1 MGRDLLLRSCNARGT
16 WSLDGCRIRLRL
28 TISGGGATPTLET
41 MKRYIAAFLSILG
54 VAAGVGWKLASHPET
69 SLGLHE
75 VSLKKN
81 SERSLPSNAVA
92 RLRIRVSPSDLG
104 YELRVSPDKVP
115 QVSLA
120 AK

>member
-1 MGRDLLLRSCNARGT
+1 MESRRVSNQTPPDDQSRG
-16 WSLDGCRIRLRL
+16 SD
-28 TISGGGATPTLET
+28 PNFVVT
-41 MKRYIAAFLSILG
+41 MKRYIAAVLSILG

-81 SERSLPSNAVA
+81 SERSLPSDAVA
-92 RLRIRVSPSDLG
+92 RLRIRVSPNELG

>member
-1 MGRDLLLRSCNARGT
+1 
-16 WSLDGCRIRLRL
+16 
-28 TISGGGATPTLET
+28 
-41 MKRYIAAFLSILG
+41 MKRYIAAVLSILG
-54 VAAGVGWKLASHPET
+54 VAVGVGWNLAGHSET
-69 SLGLHE
+69 SLGLHD

-81 SERSLPSNAVA
+81 SERSLPSDTVA

>member
-1 MGRDLLLRSCNARGT
+1 
-16 WSLDGCRIRLRL
+16 
-28 TISGGGATPTLET
+28 
-41 MKRYIAAFLSILG
+41 MKRYIAAVLSILG

-75 VSLKKN
+75 VSLKKS

-92 RLRIRVSPSDLG
+92 RLRVRVSPSDLGYDLG

>member
-1 MGRDLLLRSCNARGT
+1 MESRRVSNAAPPDDRQR
-16 WSLDGCRIRLRL
+16 WSDPNFVAGV
-28 TISGGGATPTLET
+28 T
-41 MKRYIAAFLSILG
+41 MKRYIAAVLSILG

-81 SERSLPSNAVA
+81 SERSLPSDAVA
-92 RLRIRVSPSDLG
+92 RLRVRVSPSDLG

>member
-1 MGRDLLLRSCNARGT
+1 
-16 WSLDGCRIRLRL
+16 
-28 TISGGGATPTLET
+28 
-41 MKRYIAAFLSILG
+41 MKRYIAAVLSILG

-81 SERSLPSNAVA
+81 SERSLPSDAVA
-92 RLRIRVSPSDLG
+92 RLRIRVSPNELG

-120 AK
+120 AN

>member
-1 MGRDLLLRSCNARGT
+1 MGRDHLLRSCNARGT

-28 TISGGGATPTLET
+28 TISRGGATPTLET
-41 MKRYIAAFLSILG
+41 MKRYIAADLSILG

-81 SERSLPSNAVA
+81 SERSLPSDAVA
-92 RLRIRVSPSDLG
+92 RLRIRVSPNELG

-120 AK
+120 AN

>member
-1 MGRDLLLRSCNARGT
+1 
-16 WSLDGCRIRLRL
+16 
-28 TISGGGATPTLET
+28 
-41 MKRYIAAFLSILG
+41 MKRYIAAVLSILG

-92 RLRIRVSPSDLG
+92 RLRVRVSPSG